1 MILPE
6 STIWIAHLRKPMA
19 DLSEMLDQDQ
29 VLGHPF
35 VTGEVAL
42 GSIANRVRVLDRL
55 DNLPQLPVAE
65 PDFVALMIESLGLWG
80 KGVGYVDTHLLAS
93 LHLTPGTRLW
103 SRDKRLAA
111 IATGMDLCFN
121 PDKFLH

>member
-29 VLGHPF
+29 VIGHPF

-93 LHLTPGTRLW
+93 LRLAGSAKLW
-103 SRDKRLAA
+103 TLDKRLHAQA
-111 IATGMDLCFN
+111 ERLGVAYI
-121 PDKFLH
+121 P

>member
-6 STIWIAHLRKPMA
+6 STIWIEHLREPVA
-19 DLSEMLDQDQ
+19 ELARMLDEDE

-42 GSIANRVRVLDRL
+42 GSIANRARVLDRL

-65 PDFVALMIESLGLWG
+65 HDFVALMIESLGLWG

-93 LHLTPGTRLW
+93 LRLAGGARLW
-103 SRDKRLAA
+103 TLDKRLHAQA
-111 IATGMDLCFN
+111 ERLGVAYV
-121 PDKFLH
+121 P